1 MNENDRKNPGR
12 RCPECEV
19 PEFEPTRHD
28 AMLAAIK
35 QLREAHDA
43 ADRCE
48 AGNERSPTGGP
59 VPASKGPRDEPRE
72 LPCRAAQRRSGVKL
86 CEVARQTRLD
96 E

>member
-1 MNENDRKNPGR
+1 MNVSNRENSGR

-28 AMLAAIK
+28 ALLAAISR
-35 QLREAHDA
+35 LREAHDE

-48 AGNERSPTGGP
+48 AEHERSPTDGP
-59 VPASKGPRDEPRE
+59 VPVSKGPRDEPRE
-72 LPCRAAQRRSGVKL
+72 LPGRAAQRRSGVKL
-86 CEVARQTRLD
+86 CEVARQSRLN